1 MFSKR
6 KKLTK
11 KQVVKAI
18 LTMGSLN
25 SKLLI
30 DKIGNVDSL
39 VPMSKNKIMELDRI
53 LSNALKR
60 VK

>member
-30 DKIGNVDSL
+30 DKMNIDSL
-39 VPMSKNKIMELDRI
+39 VPMSKNKIMELDKT
-53 LSNALKR
+53 LSAALKR

>member
-1 MFSKR
+1 MFSKK

-11 KQVVKAI
+11 KQVVKTI

-30 DKIGNVDSL
+30 DKMNMDSL
-39 VPMSKNKIMELDRI
+39 VPLSKNKIMELDKI